1 MNEHIYDTQ
10 TLTSIVAKMRQDKRI
25 VDNDTQLSEL
35 INISLITLYK
45 RLLDKNWKVK
55 EIQRINEI
63 IEQNPHL
70 VESFKK

>member
-35 INISLITLYK
+35 INISLIT
-45 RLLDKNWKVK
+45 
-55 EIQRINEI
+55 
-63 IEQNPHL
+63 
-70 VESFKK
+70 F